1 MAKVIKLKNLL
12 KENTLTLAGGV
23 VSQNAFHNDMSLTNL
38 VKEKYGNLESE
49 PKISSEQIL
58 SKIQEFGSLGD
69 TIYQSGDL
77 KEAAKTLSD
86 IANAAKVHTLRETED
101 WFDKVTVNRNMKE
114 LTNLSKQFGKL
125 SEDASS
131 VQQRLSAL
139 YEDMGNVLSRY
150 YDLNETHTDGH
161 ESDDDETPEIETGE
175 ENPYREPQNEAAEF
189 VAFSKKT
196 GRLVQY
202 KSKEARDKA
211 LKDGRSTLSK
221 KGMTKT
227 AMKGFKGQLR
237 KIQKQQ
243 SKRASA
249 DLQKSI
255 SNLWKKESFQSD
267 ITEEDTKYA
276 KFFRGAL
283 NKFGVSS
290 PAELGDKK
298 QAFYNYVDKNYQAK
312 QETD

>member
-1 MAKVIKLKNLL
+1 MSKLKLKKLL
-12 KENTLTLAGGV
+12 KEHTLSLAGGV
-23 VSQNAFHNDMSLTNL
+23 VSNPAFHNDMSLANL
-38 VKEKYGNLESE
+38 VKEKYGTPESE
-49 PKISSEQIL
+49 PQISSEQIL
-58 SKIQEFGSLGD
+58 SKIQEFGNLGD

-77 KEAAKTLSD
+77 KETAKTLSD

-125 SEDASS
+125 SEEANS

-139 YEDMGNVLSRY
+139 YEDMGNVLGRY
-150 YDLNETHTDGH
+150 YDLNETHDYGH
-161 ESDDDETPEIETGE
+161 ESDDAETPEIETGE
-175 ENPYREPQNEAAEF
+175 ENPYQEPVSEA
-189 VAFSKKT
+189 
-196 GRLVQY
+196 
-202 KSKEARDKA
+202 D
-211 LKDGRSTLSK
+211 D
-221 KGMTKT
+221 
-227 AMKGFKGQLR
+227 
-237 KIQKQQ
+237 
-243 SKRASA
+243 
-249 DLQKSI
+249 
-255 SNLWKKESFQSD
+255 
-267 ITEEDTKYA
+267 KYA